1 MKWKDVHL
9 KSKLI
14 LYIVAGTFLVL
25 ITSTAVIISTATSHE
40 EALAYQQSI
49 EMASKYANQ
58 FDSDMSENHAIG
70 KTIANFMVEY
80 KSGDRDEVNDILRNL
95 LEQNPNLIG
104 TYVCFEPN
112 AFDGR
117 DSEYIGTEGH
127 DSTGRF
133 IPYWNKLDGP
143 VVLEPLLDY
152 DTLDYYQLPKKLK
165 TDVVTEPYLYEG
177 VIIISYVTPVLRD
190 GEFIGIGGV
199 DVSLNYLDEVVSKIK
214 IFDTGYALATSNT
227 GILLSHPDHKEWIGT
242 ITLYDLD
249 VPEISSMA
257 DDIRMGKNG
266 HIETVDPT
274 TGKTVILF
282 YEPVK
287 TGKYSFL
294 LVVPKD
300 EMLAG
305 VAVLRNDLI
314 IISTIA
320 IGFMGAIAFLIAL
333 SITKPIDEIV
343 YDFKRISDEAVH
355 GKVDSRANTDVEID
369 FKAIPFGLNDI
380 LDSLQ
385 KYSEE
390 LLKANK
396 ELKSLDE
403 MKDNFLANVS
413 HELRTP
419 LTSIT
424 GYSQIVCDET
434 LGELNDKQ
442 KNAINT
448 VIRNADRLG
457 HLIDSLLYVSEVG
470 AENIEYKFEPVQ
482 IAEIIDNSVL
492 DMVLLVEKNELKLE
506 KDVPD
511 NLPSI
516 NGDKEKLTVLLNNL
530 IDNSIKFTPKDGRIS
545 LIVLDEENCLH
556 IMVKD
561 TGIGIVKEMLPN
573 LFQKFYQIDSSI
585 RRKYGGTGVGLYICK
600 NIVEAHKGKIWIES
614 EEGVGTTVHV
624 KLPK

>member
-1 MKWKDVHL
+1 
-9 KSKLI
+9 
-14 LYIVAGTFLVL
+14 
-25 ITSTAVIISTATSHE
+25 
-40 EALAYQQSI
+40 
-49 EMASKYANQ
+49 
-58 FDSDMSENHAIG
+58 
-70 KTIANFMVEY
+70 MVEY

-117 DSEYIGTEGH
+117 DSEYVGTEGH

-143 VVLEPLLDY
+143 IVLEPLLNY

-177 VIIISYVTPVLRD
+177 VVIISYVTPVLRD
-190 GEFIGIGGV
+190 GEFIGVGGV
-199 DVSLNYLDEVVSKIK
+199 DVSLNYLDEVVSEIK

-282 YEPVK
+282 YEPVT

-305 VAVLRNDLI
+305 VAVLRNDLT

-333 SITKPIDEIV
+333 SITKPINEIV
-343 YDFKRISDEAVH
+343 HDFKRISDEAVH

-424 GYSQIVCDET
+424 GYSQIVYDET

-448 VIRNADRLG
+448 VIRNADRLR
-457 HLIDSLLYVSEVG
+457 HLIDSLLYVSETG
-470 AENIEYKFEPVQ
+470 SENIEYKFEPVQ

-506 KDVPD
+506 KDVPG

-530 IDNSIKFTPKDGRIS
+530 IDNSIKFTPQGGRIS
-545 LIVLDEENCLH
+545 LIVLDEENCLL

-600 NIVEAHKGKIWIES
+600 NIVEAHKGEIWVES